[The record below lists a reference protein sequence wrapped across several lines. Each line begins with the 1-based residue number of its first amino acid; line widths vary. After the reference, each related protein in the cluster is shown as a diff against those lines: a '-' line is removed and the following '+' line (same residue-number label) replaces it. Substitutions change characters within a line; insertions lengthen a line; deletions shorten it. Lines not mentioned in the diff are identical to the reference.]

1 MKVLITGTSGFIGG
15 RLLDAAI
22 AKWGSTHVVAFSS
35 QKTSKCQSV
44 VYDPQLPD
52 FGLGPEDLAK
62 IHEVE
67 IVIHAGAYTPKNGG
81 EANAIGA
88 CNENISFTEK
98 LLNLPFNALR
108 KILFTSTLDVYA
120 ADRIISEATATLPA
134 TLYGWSKLYCEQ
146 MISVFAREKN
156 VARQILRVG
165 HVYGPGEEKYEKF
178 LPKTIKRI
186 LEAQPVELYGDGA
199 ELRSFIYID
208 DVVRAI
214 LAAVELNE
222 DVGVVNLVGGHAVS
236 IKAVLDQVISLSGK
250 QVEVVQREFNGATRD
265 FVFDTARLKKYLLPE
280 EIEFELG
287 LSTEIAYFKSLT

>member
-1 MKVLITGTSGFIGG
+1 MKVLITGASGFIGG

-35 QKTSKCQSV
+35 QTTSKCQSV
-44 VYDPQLPD
+44 VYDKQLPD
-52 FGLGPEDLAK
+52 FGLSQQDFDKLQ
-62 IHEVE
+62 EVE
-67 IVIHAGAYTPKNGG
+67 IVIHAGAYTPKNGA
-81 EANAIGA
+81 EANVIAA

-98 LLNLPFNALR
+98 LLSLPFNALR
-108 KILFTSTLDVYA
+108 KIVFTSTLDVYA
-120 ADRIISEATATLPA
+120 ADTVISEATATVPA

-146 MISVFAREKN
+146 MISVFAREQHID
-156 VARQILRVG
+156 RHILRVG

-186 LEAQPVELYGDGA
+186 LDAQPVELYGDGA

-208 DVVRAI
+208 DVVRSI

-236 IKAVLDQVISLSGK
+236 IRSVLDQLILLSGA
-250 QVEVVQREFNGATRD
+250 QVEVVQREFNGTKRD
-265 FVFDTARLKKYLLPE
+265 FVFDTTRLKKYLLPE
-280 EIEFELG
+280 EIDFTLG
-287 LSTEIAYFKSLT
+287 LSTEIAYFKSLM